1 MIHEPFD
8 QSGQRLIV
16 SLIDNSG
23 PRPFGTSRTRQNFY
37 TNCVGSYSH
46 MLYAYHKIMSI
57 INNTIYLFRYAHM
70 HTVFYIPDKTQDLD
84 YLCPLSLTSR

>member
-8 QSGQRLIV
+8 QSGQRLIVV

-23 PRPFGTSRTRQNFY
+23 PRPFGTSRTRQSFY
-37 TNCVGSYSH
+37 THCVGSYSH

-57 INNTIYLFRYAHM
+57 ILIIQFSYLLIQVCTHAYS
-70 HTVFYIPDKTQDLD
+70 IL
-84 YLCPLSLTSR
+84 